1 MLSVRKGSP
10 FTGDRKGRPYSATGS
25 RAEAVGAGL
34 APARRPPLR
43 QPFWLTTKGVSS
55 ALRNQRFRASL
66 KLPLQGSLY
75 GKEI

>member
-34 APARRPPLR
+34 APARLSE
-43 QPFWLTTKGVSS
+43 QKIAVILSKG
-55 ALRNQRFRASL
+55 
-66 KLPLQGSLY
+66 
-75 GKEI
+75 